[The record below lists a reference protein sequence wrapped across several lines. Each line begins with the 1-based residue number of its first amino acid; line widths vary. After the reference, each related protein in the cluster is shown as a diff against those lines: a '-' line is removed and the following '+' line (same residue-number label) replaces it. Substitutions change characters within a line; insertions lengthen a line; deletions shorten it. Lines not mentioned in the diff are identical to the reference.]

1 MTRITVLAFFDRISV
16 YHSLKPFLNCRQ
28 AEIGEYSFTVT
39 DSPDYCL
46 TKDRNQILIILR
58 RFLKPDKVDFELL
71 EKLRSKYDRI
81 AYFNGHPGGGLHHSE
96 VLPYVD
102 LFFNKSLWKDRREYL
117 LPHYGDE
124 LYTDFYHKEYG
135 VVDDPDVT
143 AEPVADENLLSK
155 LRLSWNV
162 GVGDFPRPRLAQR
175 AGVFFAR
182 TLGIGWSRP
191 FSKRQNPPP
200 PDNPGTIPVH
210 ARLGFQKRNTLAAQ
224 RRIIMEKIENHPDF
238 LTTQEKV
245 PQKQYNQE
253 VGNSKIVLSPFGL
266 GELCFR
272 DFEAVQSNA
281 LLVKPDMSHIETW
294 PDVFV
299 AGETYVPIRWDAEDL
314 VETCEYYLAH
324 DTERNRIVEN
334 AYDAYRAQLAS
345 LCERFSETL
354 RELAEQRP

>member
-28 AEIGEYSFTVT
+28 TAIREYSFTIT

-46 TKDRNQILIILR
+46 TKDRNRILIILR
-58 RFLKPDKVDFELL
+58 RFLKPDVVDFDLL

-81 AYFNGHPGGGLHHSE
+81 AYFNGHPGGGLHHSS

-102 LFFNKSLWKDRREYL
+102 FFYNKALWKDRNEYL
-117 LPHYGDE
+117 RGHYGDE
-124 LYTDFYHKEYG
+124 LYTDFYHKQYG
-135 VVDDPDVT
+135 VVDDADVT
-143 AEPVADENLLSK
+143 SGPVSDERLLSK

-162 GVGDFPRPRLAQR
+162 GVGDFPRPKLAQR
-175 AGVFFAR
+175 VGVFLAR
-182 TLGIGWSRP
+182 TLGIGSVRP
-191 FSKRQNPPP
+191 FSKRGNPPP
-200 PDNPGTIPVH
+200 PENPGTIPVH
-210 ARLGFQKRNTLAAQ
+210 ARLGFQKRNTLAVQ
-224 RRIIMEKIENHPDF
+224 RRIIMEKIGDHPDF

-245 PQKQYNQE
+245 PQRQYNRE
-253 VGNSKIVLSPFGL
+253 VRNSKIVLSPFGL

-299 AGETYVPIRWDAEDL
+299 PGETYVPIRWDAEDL

-324 DTERNRIVEN
+324 EADRRRIVEN
-334 AYDAYRAQLAS
+334 AYEAYSQQLAG
-345 LCERFSETL
+345 LCERF
-354 RELAEQRP
+354 REVLQEIAGQ